1 MPDDYGGNGGMV
13 RAFGAAGQ
21 RTSEVTGR
29 DENAVMH
36 EHLHSL
42 WLRRAMEV
50 AFWPAA
56 ALLIGPA
63 TLPVLAAA
71 AVRPVLAA
79 IANWQGQAKPKEDK
93 HGNVPLTD
101 KGEPVLGWRYL
112 DRDDFEWSW
121 DVVAFAFAAGVLLAL
136 PDGPLLWWPIPW
148 QTRANWYGLWYAIP
162 EFDRVWAWL
171 RGALVLA
178 ATALRPGWLLV
189 RLTLVAAVLRAWPET
204 RHADNR
210 DRQEIEVP
218 TMSGAAYAQARVEDV
233 EIENWVNPHRQP
245 VIDVTPRRPE
255 TRPDIPFRGKARL
268 VPDALTEDGNGH
280 DEPVTRT
287 FRKSPPPTLSAT
299 AQSVKMIPD
308 TPTVVDFPVGLF
320 VMPTEAERWAAEL
333 LASGSRKVSANAM
346 HPHYCSEPRSRE
358 VRDWLEARNYA
369 ERANARLWLLTD
381 DGVELLRH
389 VAAGRWREWREEAVE
404 A

>member
-1 MPDDYGGNGGMV
+1 MPDDYSGNGGNGNGRSGWGSGPRQV
-13 RAFGAAGQ
+13 THQRIDGWDDVVIAIRDTLILVVVSVLGVALLLVLSLLAGPWVLVPLVPGA
-21 RTSEVTGR
+21 
-29 DENAVMH
+29 
-36 EHLHSL
+36 LHQGYL
-42 WLRRAMEV
+42 WLYDAEPWDRV
-50 AFWPAA
+50 ALSAW
-56 ALLIGPA
+56 G
-63 TLPVLAAA
+63 V
-71 AVRPVLAA
+71 
-79 IANWQGQAKPKEDK
+79 
-93 HGNVPLTD
+93 
-101 KGEPVLGWRYL
+101 
-112 DRDDFEWSW
+112 
-121 DVVAFAFAAGVLLAL
+121 VVAVVLLAL
-136 PDGPLLWWPIPW
+136 PEAALLWWPWRW
-148 QTRANWYGLWYAIP
+148 QATRVSWWGLLWPARWPNAIP
-162 EFDRVWAWL
+162 AVAFVRFTIAVGLHRGWSEVWY
-171 RGALVLA
+171 LVQ
-178 ATALRPGWLLV
+178 
-189 RLTLVAAVLRAWPET
+189 RL
-204 RHADNR
+204 
-210 DRQEIEVP
+210 RQEIIAP
-218 TMSGAAYAQARVEDV
+218 TLSSLAYNAPDPADV
-233 EIENWVNPHRQP
+233 EIDGYANPYGRKVEP
-245 VIDVTPRRPE
+245 PKPRPE

-268 VPDALTEDGNGH
+268 VPDVLTEDGNGH